1 MFQRQDTWTNQI
13 SHLARLGAPEAAPPT
28 GTGGRGTAPL
38 TQINPTLEFRLG
50 GEHWC
55 DKSMRVWSQDKP
67 RLTIV

>member
-38 TQINPTLEFRLG
+38 TRSTQPSNSVWVENTGVTNP
-50 GEHWC
+50 
-55 DKSMRVWSQDKP
+55 
-67 RLTIV
+67 